1 MLKIQLNK
9 MLLSILVLL
18 FSIIIGCEES
28 KETEE
33 IVEKTPKDTVKEEV
47 FPALGHDAPY
57 YLDSVYYGR
66 EEYIEYHPGNI
77 PIILSVPHGGW
88 LIPDEIPDRTY
99 GTMVTDDNT
108 YHCLLYASPSPE
120 DVEKYPIPCC
130 A

>member
-9 MLLSILVLL
+9 ILLSILVLL

-77 PIILSVPHGGW
+77 PLS
-88 LIPDEIPDRTY
+88 LIHI
-99 GTMVTDDNT
+99 
-108 YHCLLYASPSPE
+108 
-120 DVEKYPIPCC
+120 
-130 A
+130 